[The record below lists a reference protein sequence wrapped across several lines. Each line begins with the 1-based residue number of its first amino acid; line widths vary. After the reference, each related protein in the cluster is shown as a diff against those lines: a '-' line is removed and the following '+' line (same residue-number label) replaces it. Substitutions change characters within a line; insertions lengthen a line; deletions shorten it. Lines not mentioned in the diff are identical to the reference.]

1 MSHNKRTMKKRHC
14 GSKLREDTCI
24 MVSVIVQLLQ
34 LVTKIKYLPVS
45 SSSLCVLLS
54 QTVNVP
60 NSDILQ
66 VENKPTCPAPL
77 VPDQLV
83 FQSKPPSVIGK
94 VRLAEPQANQ
104 RPYSTFDQ
112 MLGYGQLQGW
122 GQWSLGDGGDR
133 VVGGAHLGKHLIQPL
148 QGTMQV
154 NLNPAGCAGH
164 VLAVVLCSPSL
175 EYMKISF
182 SIMLQ
187 DFFSCTCSSFLK
199 LHFIWTV

>member
-1 MSHNKRTMKKRHC
+1 
-14 GSKLREDTCI
+14 

-45 SSSLCVLLS
+45 SRSLCVLLS

-112 MLGYGQLQGW
+112 MLGYGQLQG
-122 GQWSLGDGGDR
+122 
-133 VVGGAHLGKHLIQPL
+133 
-148 QGTMQV
+148 
-154 NLNPAGCAGH
+154 
-164 VLAVVLCSPSL
+164 
-175 EYMKISF
+175 
-182 SIMLQ
+182 
-187 DFFSCTCSSFLK
+187 
-199 LHFIWTV
+199 